1 MNRDYVIQRAER
13 KKKKKNFKRASE
25 RWETINYRTST
36 YQKYEKKRREDGTEI
51 YSRKQRLKM
60 FQI

>member
-13 KKKKKNFKRASE
+13 KKKKNLKRASE
-25 RWETINYRTST
+25 RWETTNYRTCT

-51 YSRKQRLKM
+51 YSRK
-60 FQI
+60 